1 MVSGDDRKRE
11 AEGKAGLTSSDPV
24 VVRNWLA
31 QHHRKQLTLLDKFL
45 LELRLGRLG
54 VARGGS
60 GSLSSS
66 SGAMERDDYVEGG
79 ESLATPAGPSSGSA
93 VSSEPASSVTPL
105 VDRRL
110 VVLQTVELMKYL
122 MGPTSWKTAA
132 ELLFLV
138 KAIGSELHTAGGMRR
153 EPAIGNVIRRIM
165 AAIREEAQRE
175 TSLASEGTDDA
186 DQNVSRKLDTSSG
199 NRLSLDSILWALPQH
214 VRLTSSSTSSHH
226 HGDHQRQE
234 SFLSADNAEQEFPP
248 ILYKQRPE
256 LKQTVM
262 EAVQEVLSDLEDT
275 YKNIN
280 EQATSHIQA
289 GDIVLTCGRSK
300 TTELFLKAAVTK
312 KLRRRGS
319 FQVIVC
325 EGGASSG
332 GGGRAMAASLAQAGI
347 ETILIPD
354 SAVFAVIS
362 RVNKVIIPAH
372 AVLAN
377 GGLIASSGCNVVALA
392 AHYNSVP
399 VVCVTGIFKL
409 CPIFPHEGQDTLN
422 DLISPSAIVDFSE
435 MKDVRLWDV
444 DILNPVRDYIKP
456 EYISLYA
463 TNVGSFQP
471 SFIYRL
477 LAEYYHSDD
486 WDLFD

>member
-1 MVSGDDRKRE
+1 MDQPTKRE
-11 AEGKAGLTSSDPV
+11 AETRKEEESMVSHGLDQPEEGLATSNPAA
-24 VVRNWLA
+24 VREWLSK
-31 QHHRKQLTLLDKFL
+31 HHRKQLTLLDKFL

-54 VARGGS
+54 ATRGGS
-60 GSLSSS
+60 GGLSS
-66 SGAMERDDYVEGG
+66 
-79 ESLATPAGPSSGSA
+79 GPSARDEEGSA
-93 VSSEPASSVTPL
+93 APSDSKSSTASAP

-132 ELLFLV
+132 ELLNLV
-138 KAIGSELHTAGGMRR
+138 KAVGNELHTAGGMRR
-153 EPAIGNVIRRIM
+153 EPAIGNVIRRIL
-165 AAIREEAQRE
+165 AAVREEAQRE
-175 TSLASEGTDDA
+175 TSSNPTTTTE
-186 DQNVSRKLDTSSG
+186 QLDTPSKLVTAAG

-214 VRLTSSSTSSHH
+214 VRPTGSSSRSGGSSHPHHH

-234 SFLSADNAEQEFPP
+234 SFLLSDSADQEYPDIF
-248 ILYKQRPE
+248 YKQRPE

-262 EAVQEVLSDLEDT
+262 EAIQEILSDLEDT

-280 EQATSHIQA
+280 ELATSHIQA
-289 GDIVLTCGRSK
+289 GDVVLTCGRSR
-300 TTELFLKAAVTK
+300 TTELFLKAAATK
-312 KLRRRGS
+312 RNRLQGP
-319 FQVIVC
+319 FQVLVC
-325 EGGASSG
+325 GGGAE
-332 GGGRAMAASLAQAGI
+332 AMAANLAHAGI

-354 SAVFAVIS
+354 SAVFAVMS

-422 DLISPSAIVDFSE
+422 DLISPSSIMDLSE
-435 MKDVRLWDV
+435 MKHVRLWDV
-444 DILNPVRDYIKP
+444 EFVNPVRDFIKP
-456 EYISLYA
+456 EYINLYA